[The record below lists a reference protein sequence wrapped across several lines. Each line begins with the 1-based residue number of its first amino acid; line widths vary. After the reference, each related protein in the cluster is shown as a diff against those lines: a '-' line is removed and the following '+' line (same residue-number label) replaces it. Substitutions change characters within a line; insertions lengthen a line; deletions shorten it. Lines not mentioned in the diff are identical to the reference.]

1 MSVEYVLRR
10 VGNEV
15 VEAPDLDPSQRA
27 VVDHQGGPLLVL
39 AGPGTGKTTTLVELV
54 VDRVARGVAPE
65 DILVLTF
72 SRKAAQDVRQRISRR
87 LIGAVVPAMTFHS
100 YCYGL
105 VRAASRPEEFAD
117 PLRLLSAPEQEWR
130 VAEILLGATEM
141 GRVSWPEELAPA
153 LRTRGIAREIA
164 DFMSKARA
172 LGLDPDSLRRLAT
185 TRDEPVWGSLASL
198 WSEYDEVLS
207 LAREADYSGLVDD
220 ALGVLVAADD
230 FGDLAARQPRLLVV
244 DEYQDTDPAQVDL
257 LRHLA
262 GPHTEVV
269 AFGDPDQSIY
279 AFRGA
284 DIRGVWTFGDNFG
297 SVARPART
305 LSLRH
310 CRRLGP
316 ELLAAS
322 REIVRPLGVSGGMD
336 VEEFTAFRHPEPAD
350 TAGRL
355 ETPTFTDPR
364 AEAEQIALLLARA
377 HLDDEVPYDQMA
389 VLVRGVAA
397 IAPIERALRE
407 AGVPVEVA
415 GDEIPLARQAA
426 VRALF
431 HAAGCAQAVAD
442 QRALVPEEA
451 ETLLVGPLGRLDPSE
466 MRVLARVLRRRHAD
480 DFGELVDSRE
490 LLAECLVQ
498 PALLFSIDPRGPQGS
513 LVGRVRRIAQL
524 LRDTADLILAHAPA
538 EHVLWSLWDGTGWP
552 RRLVAAAEAGDAEA
566 HRDLDA
572 VVALFDDAARAEER
586 GGRAEIAPYLDA
598 IQAQQIPSDTLAE
611 RGIRGQAV
619 RLMTAHRSKGLEW
632 DLVVIAGVQDGLWPA
647 IRPPHSL
654 LRSER
659 LDPRGDGRPPTFGAL
674 LAEER
679 RLFYVAATRGRRRL
693 VVTAVAS
700 SASDG
705 DQPSRFHQQMV
716 PFATSAPSPVPLPR
730 PRRGATLRGVVTELR
745 LLAEQGETEAE
756 RDGAARR
763 LASLV
768 GDGVQVA
775 SPDRWWGLADVT
787 VSDQP
792 VRAVDEPLKLSG
804 TAVEGLTSCALRW
817 FLSREAKGEGGSST
831 AQGFGL
837 AIHVLAAELFD
848 DPAIDA
854 ETLVAHLDAVWHQL
868 DFDTPW
874 IADRER
880 AEADAAVR
888 RLVRW
893 HRDRGDR
900 SMVGAEVEFVV
911 EVPVGDDVVRLRGS
925 MDRVEIDAQ
934 DRVHVV
940 DFKTGK
946 GKPTAAD
953 LQEHAQ
959 LGVYQVAVAHGAIPD
974 HDISGGAEL
983 VHLRQEMARAP
994 GVPVV
999 QSQAPPAPDAPFFAY
1014 DLLARSTHTL
1024 RAEQFAATPN
1034 DRCSVCAFRRA
1045 CPAQYGQPTVTED
1058 SP

>member
-1 MSVEYVLRR
+1 MPVEYVLRR
-10 VGNEV
+10 VDDAV
-15 VEAPDLDPSQRA
+15 DAPDLDPSQRA
-27 VVDHQGGPLLVL
+27 VVEHGGGPLLVL

-54 VDRVARGVAPE
+54 VDRVARGMSPE

-72 SRKAAQDVRQRISRR
+72 SRKAAQDVRQRIARR
-87 LIGAVVPAMTFHS
+87 LTGGVVPAMTFHS

-105 VRAASRPEEFAD
+105 VRADSQPEEFAD

-130 VAEILLGATEM
+130 VAEVLLGATEM

-164 DFMSKARA
+164 DFMSSARA
-172 LGLDPDSLRRLAT
+172 LGLEPDSLRRLAT
-185 TRDEPVWGSLASL
+185 ERDVPVWHSLAGL
-198 WSEYDEVLS
+198 WSEYDQVLS

-220 ALGVLVAADD
+220 ALGVLVAAEQD
-230 FGDLAARQPRLLVV
+230 GVLASRQPRLLVV
-244 DEYQDTDPAQVDL
+244 DEFQDTDPAQVNL
-257 LRHLA
+257 LRTLA
-262 GPHTEVV
+262 GPHTDVV

-284 DIRGVWTFGDNFG
+284 DVRGVWSFGDHFG
-297 SVARPART
+297 TVARPART
-305 LSLRH
+305 LSLQH

-322 REIVRPLGVSGGMD
+322 RDVVRPLGVSGGMD
-336 VEEFTAFRHPEPAD
+336 VDEFTAFRHPEPAS
-350 TAGRL
+350 TPGRI

-377 HLDDEVPYDQMA
+377 HLDDEVPYDEMA
-389 VLVRGVAA
+389 VLVRGVTA

-431 HAAGCAQAVAD
+431 HAAGCAQAVAE
-442 QRALVPEEA
+442 QRPLMPEEA

-466 MRVLARVLRRRHAD
+466 LRMLARLLRRRHAD
-480 DFGELVDSRE
+480 ESGELVDSRD

-498 PALLFSIDPRGPQGS
+498 PALLFAIAPHGPHGA
-513 LVGRVRRIAQL
+513 LVVRVQRLARM
-524 LRDTADLILAHAPA
+524 LRETADLVLAHAPA
-538 EHVLWSLWDGTGWP
+538 EQVLWRLWDGTSWP
-552 RRLVAAAEAGDAEA
+552 RRLVTAAEAGDGEA

-586 GGRAEIAPYLDA
+586 GGRAEIGTYLDA

-611 RGIRGQAV
+611 RGIRGHAV

-632 DLVVIAGVQDGLWPA
+632 DLVVVAGVQDGVWPA

-659 LDPRGDGRPPTFGAL
+659 LDPRSDGRPPTFGAL

-679 RLFYVAATRGRRRL
+679 RLFYVAVTRARRRL

-700 SASDG
+700 AASDG
-705 DQPSRFHQQMV
+705 DQPSRFHHQLE
-716 PFATSAPSPVPLPR
+716 PFATEAPSPVPLPR

-745 LLAEQGETEAE
+745 LLAEEGETESL

-763 LASLV
+763 LAELV
-768 GDGVQVA
+768 GEGVHVA
-775 SPDRWWGLADVT
+775 SPDRWWGLAEVTTSDV
-787 VSDQP
+787 P
-792 VRAVDEPLKLSG
+792 VRPVNEPLALSG

-817 FLSREAKGEGGSST
+817 FLSREAKGERGSST

-837 AIHVLAAELFD
+837 AVHVLAAELLD
-848 DPAIDA
+848 DPAIDPD
-854 ETLVAHLDAVWHQL
+854 TLVSHLDAVWHQL
-868 DFDTPW
+868 DFDTTW

-893 HRDRGDR
+893 HRDRGER
-900 SMVGAEVEFVV
+900 SPVGAEIEFTVEI
-911 EVPVGDDVVRLRGS
+911 PVGDDVVRLRGS
-925 MDRVEIDAQ
+925 MDRVEIDP
-934 DRVHVV
+934 DGRVHVV

-959 LGVYQVAVAHGAIPD
+959 LGVYQLAVAHGAIPE
-974 HDISGGAEL
+974 HDVSGGAEL
-983 VHLRQEMARAP
+983 VHLRQEMARSP
-994 GVPVV
+994 GLPVV
-999 QSQAPPAPDAPFFAY
+999 QRQGAPDPDAPFFAY
-1014 DLLARSTHTL
+1014 ELLARSAHTL

-1034 DRCSVCAFRRA
+1034 DRCARCDFRRA
-1045 CPAQYGQPTVTED
+1045 CPAQEGLPTVTEELR
-1058 SP
+1058 

>member
-1 MSVEYVLRR
+1 MPVEYVLRPT
-10 VGNEV
+10 VPDV
-15 VEAPDLDPSQRA
+15 ADAPDLDLSQRA
-27 VVDHQGGPLLVL
+27 VVEHRGGPLLVL

-54 VDRVARGVAPE
+54 VDRVAQGVAPE
-65 DILVLTF
+65 DVLVLTF

-87 LIGAVVPAMTFHS
+87 LTGGVVPAMTFHS

-105 VRAASRPEEFAD
+105 VRADSQPEEFAD

-141 GRVSWPEELAPA
+141 GRVTWPDELAPA

-172 LGLDPDSLRRLAT
+172 LGLEPESLRQLAT
-185 TRDEPVWGSLASL
+185 ARDEPVWSSLASL
-198 WSEYDEVLS
+198 WSEYDQVLS

-220 ALGVLVAADD
+220 ALGVLVAADEAD
-230 FGDLAARQPRLLVV
+230 ELARHQPRLLVV
-244 DEYQDTDPAQVDL
+244 DEYQDTDPAQVNL
-257 LRHLA
+257 LRTLV
-262 GPHTEVV
+262 GPHTELV

-284 DIRGVWTFGDNFG
+284 DIRGVWAFGEHFG
-297 SVARPART
+297 SEARPART
-305 LSLRH
+305 LSLQH

-322 REIVRPLGVSGGMD
+322 REIVRPMGISGGMD
-336 VEEFTAFRHPEPAD
+336 VEEFTSFRHPLPAS
-350 TAGRL
+350 TTGRV

-364 AEAEQIALLLARA
+364 AEAEHIALLLARA
-377 HLDDEVPYDQMA
+377 HLDDEVPYDEMA
-389 VLVRGVAA
+389 VLVRGVSS

-431 HAAGCAQAVAD
+431 HAAECAQAVAQ
-442 QRALVPEEA
+442 QRTMVPEQA

-466 MRVLARVLRRRHAD
+466 MRVLARLLRRRHAD
-480 DFGELVDSRE
+480 DSGELLDSRE
-490 LLAECLVQ
+490 LLAECLVE
-498 PALLFSIDPRGPQGS
+498 PALLFAIEPHGPHGG
-513 LVGRVRRIAQL
+513 LVSRVQRIARL
-524 LRDTADLILAHAPA
+524 LRTTADLILGHAPA
-538 EHVLWSLWDGTGWP
+538 EHVLWALWDGSGWP
-552 RRLVAAAEAGDAEA
+552 RRLVAAAETGDAEA

-586 GGRAEIAPYLDA
+586 GGRAEIGTYLDA

-611 RGIRGQAV
+611 RGIRGRAV

-632 DLVVIAGVQDGLWPA
+632 DLVVVAGVQDGVWPA
-647 IRPPHSL
+647 VRPPHSL

-679 RLFYVAATRGRRRL
+679 RLFYVAATRARL
-693 VVTAVAS
+693 RLIVTAVAS
-700 SASDG
+700 AASDG
-705 DQPSRFHQQMV
+705 DQPSRFHQQLEAL
-716 PFATSAPSPVPLPR
+716 ATTAPSPVPLPR
-730 PRRGATLRGVVTELR
+730 PRRGATMRGVVTELR
-745 LLAEQGETEAE
+745 LIAEEGGSDDE

-763 LASLV
+763 LAVLA
-768 GDGVQVA
+768 GEGVHVA
-775 SPDRWWGLADVT
+775 SPDRWWGLAELT
-787 VSDQP
+787 ESDEP
-792 VRAVDEPLKLSG
+792 VRPVDEPLALSG
-804 TAVEGLTSCALRW
+804 TTVDGLTSCALRW
-817 FLSREAKGEGGSST
+817 FLSREAKGESGSST

-837 AIHVLAAELFD
+837 AVHVLAAELVA
-848 DPAIDA
+848 DPPIDA
-854 ETLVAHLDAVWHQL
+854 DTLVRHLDAVWHQL
-868 DFDTPW
+868 DFDTSW
-874 IADRER
+874 IAARER
-880 AEADAAVR
+880 AEADAAVH

-893 HRDRGDR
+893 HRDRGER
-900 SMVGAEVEFVV
+900 AVLGAEVEFVV
-911 EVPVGDDVVRLRGS
+911 EIPVGDDVVRLRGS
-925 MDRVEIDAQ
+925 MDRVEIDAAG
-934 DRVHVV
+934 RAHVV

-946 GKPTAAD
+946 VKPSAAD

-974 HDISGGAEL
+974 HDVSGGAEL
-983 VHLRQEMARAP
+983 VHLRQELARAP
-994 GVPVV
+994 GLPVV
-999 QSQAPPAPDAPFFAY
+999 QRQSTPDPDAPFFAY

-1024 RAEQFAATPN
+1024 RAEQFSATPN
-1034 DRCSVCAFRRA
+1034 DRCAACAFRRS
-1045 CPAQYGQPTVTED
+1045 CPAQDGQPTVTED
-1058 SP
+1058 VR